1 MPMNM
6 TNDEHIAEIKRL
18 CAEVMEDLTKAL
30 VSIRNE
36 IAGMREDQNAA
47 VDRALSLYLGKR
59 ERTDAAQETVN
70 ILGLTE

>member
-59 ERTDAAQETVN
+59 ERTDAAQ
-70 ILGLTE
+70 